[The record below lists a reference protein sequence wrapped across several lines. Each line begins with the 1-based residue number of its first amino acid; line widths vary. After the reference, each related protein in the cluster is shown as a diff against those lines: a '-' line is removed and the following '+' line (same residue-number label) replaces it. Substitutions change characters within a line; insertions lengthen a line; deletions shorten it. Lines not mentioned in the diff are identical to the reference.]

1 MSGSFVALA
10 VVLAVAANT
19 TDDARRVAAKIDQFI
34 ASGYATAKVKP
45 ATLASDA
52 AFFRRVWL
60 DVGGRVPSVSETRKF
75 LADKSPEKRARA
87 VERLLDSVAYTNH
100 STQLWLDLLVPEA
113 KTDAQKRF
121 LIVSMDRW
129 LRKQFGDN
137 APYDR
142 MVRELVAMPLPT
154 RSGIEIYQD
163 SFSGTGGS
171 TPASFFFA
179 KAKPDEIAAGVSRL
193 FLGVRL
199 ECAQCHDHPFGKWK
213 REQFWSQ
220 AAFFA
225 GIKSPPNVFGGGIT
239 EASDRR
245 ELLVPNTDRVAQ
257 ARFLDGKAP
266 RWKFKVGARTTYAE
280 WMTSKEN
287 PFFARAMVNRMW
299 ARYFGI
305 GLVDPV
311 DDIVDDNPA
320 SHPEL
325 LKYLAKEFADH
336 DFDLKFLTKALVL
349 SRTYQ
354 LSSRVS
360 GGVAPAAERLFARM
374 PIKGLTGEQLYDS
387 LNMAAGKRE
396 SMTPQQRAF
405 AFGTPRQEF
414 LDLFEEQERKTEY
427 HTAIP
432 QALTMMNSPLV
443 ADATNPAK
451 GRLLGAVI
459 EAPFMD
465 TKGKIETLFLAALS
479 RKPTASEMSRFL
491 AHVKKRAGKDA
502 ERKALAD
509 IFWALL
515 NSTEFRFNH

>member
-1 MSGSFVALA
+1 MSGSFV
-10 VVLAVAANT
+10 VLAVALALSGNT

-34 ASGYATAKVKP
+34 ASGYTTAKVKP
-45 ATLASDA
+45 APLASDA

-60 DVGGRVPSVSETRKF
+60 DVGGRIPSVSETRKF
-75 LADKSPEKRARA
+75 LASKSPEKRARA

-100 STQLWLDLLVPEA
+100 TTQLWLDLLLPEA

-121 LIVSMDRW
+121 LMVSMDRW
-129 LRKQFGDN
+129 LRKQFSAN

-142 MVRELVAMPLPT
+142 MVRELVAMPLPS
-154 RSGIEIYQD
+154 RNGFEIYQD
-163 SFSGTGGS
+163 SFSGTGQA
-171 TPASFFFA
+171 TPASFYFA
-179 KAKPDEIAAGVSRL
+179 KGKPDEIAAGVSRL

-199 ECAQCHDHPFGKWK
+199 ECAQCHNHPFGKWK

-225 GIKSPPNVFGGGIT
+225 GIKSPPNVFNGGIT
-239 EASDRR
+239 EVNDKR
-245 ELLVPNTDRVAQ
+245 ELAIPNTERVAQ

-266 RWKFKVGARTTYAE
+266 RWKFKIGARDTFAE
-280 WMTSKEN
+280 WMTAKEN
-287 PFFARAMVNRMW
+287 PFFARALVNRMW

-325 LKYLAKEFADH
+325 LQYLAKEFADH

-354 LSSRVS
+354 LSSRVPD
-360 GGVAPAAERLFARM
+360 GTAPAAERLFARM
-374 PIKGLTGEQLYDS
+374 PIKGLTGEQLLDS
-387 LNMAAGKRE
+387 LNMAAGTRE
-396 SMTPQQRAF
+396 SLTPQQKAF
-405 AFGTPRQEF
+405 TFGSQRQEF

-432 QALTMMNSPLV
+432 QALTMMNSQLV
-443 ADATNPAK
+443 SDATNPAK

-465 TKGKIETLFLAALS
+465 NKGKVETLYLAALT
-479 RKPTASEMSRFL
+479 RKPSASELARCL
-491 AHVKKRAGKDA
+491 AHIKKRKGKDA
-502 ERKALAD
+502 QRKALAD